1 MATKNQGVKMNE
13 VSVMENA
20 VGIDKLKAHVDLIQ
34 SVMKSV
40 MKDGEHYGV
49 IPGCGKKPALLK
61 AGAEKLSMTFRL
73 RPVMKEGTEDI
84 KIIDLGLGHREVVV
98 MCHILSADGTE
109 LATGVGSC
117 STMESKYRY
126 RGGMKVPTDQEL
138 PKEYWNLRKSDPD
151 GAQTLIGGKGFT
163 HGKNDAGQWVIC
175 EFGEKVENP
184 DLADVW
190 NTVLKMAKKRA
201 YVDGMLSATGASDIF
216 TQDIE
221 EMAPADVGGKA
232 TDVKTESA
240 KSTASA
246 APAPKDAIDIIALSQ
261 CKVGQVVNVKGYVHG
276 VKAFKSGTKNTPLTD
291 FTVGDLADEPTTTIM
306 IRIFGTLDAG
316 KGEQVCFNQV
326 KVEEFQGAIKYLA
339 KEIVNA

>member
-1 MATKNQGVKMNE
+1 MNE

-84 KIIDLGLGHREVVV
+84 KIKDMDNGHREVIV

-126 RGGMKVPTDQEL
+126 RGGMKVLTENPV

-151 GAQTLIGGKGFT
+151 AALELIGGKGFST
-163 HGKNDAGQWVIC
+163 AKNDSGEWMIC
-175 EFGEKVENP
+175 EFGEKQENP
-184 DLADVW
+184 DIADVW

-232 TDVKTESA
+232 TDVKPESA
-240 KSTASA
+240 KSSA
-246 APAPKDAIDIIALSQ
+246 APAKDAIDVIALQ
-261 CKVGQVVNVKGYVHG
+261 GCKVGAVVNVKGYVHN
-276 VKAFKSGTKNTPLTD
+276 VKAFESGTKKTKMTD
-291 FTVGDLADEPTTTIM
+291 FTIGDLANDPTAQVM
-306 IRIFGTLDAG
+306 IRMFGTLDAG
-316 KGEQVCFNQV
+316 KSEHVCFNGV

-339 KEIVNA
+339 KELVSA